1 MPTNCVT
8 GSQGGIHNGHSPPH
22 LSREISEGLP
32 PTPSF
37 HGPQPPVPTSSV
49 TNYNTETHDGLKT
62 NVLDPL
68 SNPGGFSSQ
77 LPLEASDRGSE
88 HEILSLEGEAN
99 QITLKPAPS
108 RIVPWAKPISPL
120 SPISP
125 LQSSVSLGG
134 DEQSTD
140 IARDLFWTQ
149 PLAHIQSLDGL
160 DAPVTAMAFSPERSL
175 FAVGLE
181 YGRVDIWRLDPDS
194 NLMLC
199 TSRTVNS
206 HLITSLD
213 AIWQWMEKPR
223 PILPPNFSA
232 NGYTPAE
239 VSRDPDVLLWGA
251 PGHDVPGAS
260 TPGPEFHR
268 TGMIAISPNMDICA
282 KRSSDNGDI
291 LLYDTASCKCKAILR
306 GHSFGVASLCFSCDG
321 RLLASASIDK
331 QLNLWDTADGICVQ
345 KFQGNSSSPVV
356 ISPDSKLLAS
366 SSEDFT
372 VKIWGVQEKIPLHQ
386 LSGHSAR
393 VLSLAFSTDSTVLAS
408 GSEDGVV
415 QLWNVSSGVHL
426 NIGRRRGFAV
436 SSLAFLFNDYVL
448 AIGTS
453 NGNVSLLGQQ
463 ERVTSST
470 D

>member
-1 MPTNCVT
+1 MKHLSNLLNNLRHMMPTNCVT

-194 NLMLC
+194 NLMLL
-199 TSRTVNS
+199 T
-206 HLITSLD
+206 
-213 AIWQWMEKPR
+213 
-223 PILPPNFSA
+223 
-232 NGYTPAE
+232 
-239 VSRDPDVLLWGA
+239 
-251 PGHDVPGAS
+251 
-260 TPGPEFHR
+260 
-268 TGMIAISPNMDICA
+268 AISSPHLTPSGNGW
-282 KRSSDNGDI
+282 RSHVQSYLRI
-291 LLYDTASCKCKAILR
+291 FQLMAI
-306 GHSFGVASLCFSCDG
+306 
-321 RLLASASIDK
+321 
-331 QLNLWDTADGICVQ
+331 
-345 KFQGNSSSPVV
+345 
-356 ISPDSKLLAS
+356 
-366 SSEDFT
+366 
-372 VKIWGVQEKIPLHQ
+372 HQ
-386 LSGHSAR
+386 LKYRVIQMCCSGA
-393 VLSLAFSTDSTVLAS
+393 
-408 GSEDGVV
+408 
-415 QLWNVSSGVHL
+415 
-426 NIGRRRGFAV
+426 RRGMMCQAPQLRAQNSIELV
-436 SSLAFLFNDYVL
+436 
-448 AIGTS
+448 
-453 NGNVSLLGQQ
+453 
-463 ERVTSST
+463 
-470 D
+470 